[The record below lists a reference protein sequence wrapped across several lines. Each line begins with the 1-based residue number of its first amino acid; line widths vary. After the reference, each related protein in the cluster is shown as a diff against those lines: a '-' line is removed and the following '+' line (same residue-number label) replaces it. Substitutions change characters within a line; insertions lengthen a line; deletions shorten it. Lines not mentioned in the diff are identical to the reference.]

1 MKFLF
6 CFLIFCLIACTQGS
20 RKENKSYSVAYD
32 SISQNRVKAAA
43 IKKSESSGVCFEV
56 TLWLKDITWENG
68 HSGKWSIAWVDSH
81 KQYHLISMSQRN
93 PSSVPKKK
101 EDEWKNILT
110 ACAPEVQFSDVSA
123 LVLTPKNTEEFEN
136 QELRLN
142 WSR

>member
-6 CFLIFCLIACTQGS
+6 CFLILILIACTQGP
-20 RKENKSYSVAYD
+20 RKESKTYSVAYD

-43 IKKSESSGVCFEV
+43 IKKSESAGVCFEV
-56 TLWLKDITWENG
+56 TLWLKDISWENG
-68 HSGKWSIAWVDSH
+68 HSGKWSIAWIDS
-81 KQYHLISMSQRN
+81 KKKYHLITMSQRN

-110 ACAPEVQFSDVSA
+110 ACAPRVKFSDVTA
-123 LVLTPKNTEEFEN
+123 LILTPKDTEAFEN

-142 WSR
+142 WQR